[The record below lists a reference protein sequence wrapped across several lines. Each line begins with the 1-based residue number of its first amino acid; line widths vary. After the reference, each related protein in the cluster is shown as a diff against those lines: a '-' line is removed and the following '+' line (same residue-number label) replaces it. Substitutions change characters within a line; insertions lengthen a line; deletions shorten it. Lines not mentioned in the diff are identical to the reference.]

1 LGLGEVGAGPRAG
14 GRLYVRDVLPT
25 LIAHEIGHNFGLGHS
40 SGRQCDRAVDTGSCR
55 TAAYRDYYDVMGA
68 SWRQVGT
75 LNAPQE
81 ARLGVLPRAQ
91 LRTVAA
97 TDRGGSVT
105 LAPLSG
111 RSGIRAVELT
121 AAHSTRYWLE
131 YRSASGQD
139 AWLGDRSA
147 DWLGLQTGVLLH
159 RSGALPD
166 TSLLLD
172 GTPSAAARWDVD
184 LDVAL
189 PLRTPVHLAGGFTVT
204 VSAVSSRGARVTVT
218 TAAPA
223 RAAAPAQASTAEASG
238 ALPGGNCASRGD
250 CADRRTGGA
259 AVPAA
264 PHRVERGTPDTV
276 AAAPSATAAT
286 AAPARRAP
294 AQAAPMALA
303 ALRTPTVVTALTAGG
318 CAVLLL
324 GGVLALR
331 RGARR
336 R

>member
-1 LGLGEVGAGPRAG
+1 
-14 GRLYVRDVLPT
+14 
-25 LIAHEIGHNFGLGHS
+25 
-40 SGRQCDRAVDTGSCR
+40 
-55 TAAYRDYYDVMGA
+55 MGA
-68 SWRQVGT
+68 SWKQVGT

-81 ARLGVLPRAQ
+81 VRLGVLPRAH
-91 LRTVAA
+91 LRTVPA

-121 AAHSTRYWLE
+121 GPHGIRYWLE

-139 AWLGDRSA
+139 AWLGDRAA
-147 DWLGLQTGVLLH
+147 DWPGLQAGVLLH

-172 GTPSAAARWDVD
+172 GTPSPAARWDDDV
-184 LDVAL
+184 DVAL
-189 PLRTPVHLAGGFTVT
+189 PLRAPVHLADGFTVT
-204 VSAVSSRGARVTVT
+204 VAAVSAGGARVTVT

-223 RAAAPAQASTAEASG
+223 RAAAPAQASHADVSG
-238 ALPGGNCASRGD
+238 ALPGGNCGSRGD

-259 AVPAA
+259 ASTAA
-264 PHRVERGTPDTV
+264 PHRLERVPPETVE
-276 AAAPSATAAT
+276 AAPASTAAT
-286 AAPARRAP
+286 AAPATRAP

-303 ALRTPTVVTALTAGG
+303 SLRTPTVFTALGACG

-324 GGVLALR
+324 GGVVALR
-331 RGARR
+331 HGARR